1 MNTTTTG
8 FPKSIGSLLLLI
20 LFSFS
25 FACTS
30 ITEEADQINETEN
43 VYSELITKLETMQW
57 DTATPNAR
65 SNQAMPTF
73 KVTITTLQKLKV
85 VQPAVQD
92 KATVLIATDEAY
104 AKLGIT
110 PENVEEYLEML
121 FPIIFNQTISNQ
133 TIKGKD
139 LAGNTFSNLFSI
151 ILEMPVSL
159 SFQKSED
166 GLYVNDSFGNTAKI
180 IRTDWGALKSTSHF
194 IDHVLVPK
202 F

>member
-1 MNTTTTG
+1 MNRTTTG
-8 FPKSIGSLLLLI
+8 FSKKMGSLLLI
-20 LFSFS
+20 MIISFS
-25 FACTS
+25 FGCSS
-30 ITEEADQINETEN
+30 ISEEADQINETEN

-57 DTATPNAR
+57 DTAAPNAR

-73 KVTITTLQKLKV
+73 KVTITTLQKLMV
-85 VQPAVQD
+85 VQSAVQD

-121 FPIIFNQTISNQ
+121 GPIIFNQTISNQ

-139 LAGNTFSNLFSI
+139 LAGNTFSNLLSVI
-151 ILEMPVSL
+151 IQFPTTL
-159 SFQKSED
+159 SFVKSEE
-166 GLYVNDSFGNTAKI
+166 GLYVNDSFGNSAKI

-194 IDHVLVPK
+194 IDNVLVPK